1 MSQSLSVC
9 YTIEHLHVTLHRGA
23 HDQPSGAGVQ
33 ADGDL
38 A

>member
-1 MSQSLSVC
+1 VC
-9 YTIEHLHVTLHRGA
+9 YTIEHLHVMLHRGA
-23 HDQPSGAGVQ
+23 YDQTAGAGVQ